1 MSVWNNSTAEERM
14 EWWRSIRKDV
24 SGLDEKEQ
32 LNSIAEFFANVPIGT
47 RCIDYYTPAS
57 WPTPWELLYHKLF
70 CASSISLL
78 IYHTLVI
85 TLDED
90 RVDIVL
96 INTGDDVFLAPLVD
110 KKHIFNIE
118 LGKVNNITDYPSIKI
133 IDDFKDQEIHQVQ

>member
-1 MSVWNNSTAEERM
+1 MSDWNNSTAEERIGK
-14 EWWRSIRKDV
+14 WRELREHIKS
-24 SGLDEKEQ
+24 LPEEEQ
-32 LNSIAEFFANVPIGT
+32 LNSIAEFFARVPIGS
-47 RCIDYYTPAS
+47 RCVDFYTPAS

-90 RVDIVL
+90 RVDIIL

-118 LGKVNNITDYPSIKI
+118 LGKVNNITDYPKIEI
-133 IDDFKDQEIHQVQ
+133 IDDFTDQEIHQVQ